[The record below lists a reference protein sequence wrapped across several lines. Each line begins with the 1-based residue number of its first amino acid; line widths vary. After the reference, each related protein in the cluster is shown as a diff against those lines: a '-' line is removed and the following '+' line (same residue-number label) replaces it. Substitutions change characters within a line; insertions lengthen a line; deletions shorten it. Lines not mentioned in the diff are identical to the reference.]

1 MTPDK
6 VMELLLS
13 GEEIGYDVLDEMFA
27 VFGFHSELEIPDS
40 VVYYHSEHIN
50 CGSFRARDPYGWAIL
65 TPGQRSVVLYMLRCV
80 EANEK
85 RKNRP

>member
-1 MTPDK
+1 MTQ
-6 VMELLLS
+6 
-13 GEEIGYDVLDEMFA
+13 EEATDFISNAPEVPYDCLEEVFGA
-27 VFGFHSELEIPDS
+27 FGFHSEWEVPDS
-40 VVYYHSEHIN
+40 MVYYHTEHIN

-65 TPGQRSVVLYMLRCV
+65 TPGQRSLVLYMLRCV